1 MPAQTTEAMTAAD
14 KLAAEGRALE
24 AINLLTEAN
33 RRERSTDIELRL
45 VRLRNEAYAEVEH
58 SPTPSPWPDSVTRPR
73 NGHQD
78 LPPIDSAELSA
89 ETVRDSILRYGTA
102 FIRRLIPQEDVDRLV
117 EGIDRAYEGCDR
129 QAERGGWARGG
140 AEDDPEAEM
149 ETAPWYFRFEG
160 GPGMLVAGM
169 TRKFIRE
176 GGGVW
181 TIESPRVLFDFLETL
196 ERAGLRPLIADYL
209 GERPAL
215 SLYKSTLRR
224 THPLPRAE
232 WHQDGAFLG
241 EGIRTINLWLCL
253 SHCGEDAPGLDLL
266 PRRLD
271 RVVETGEGGAIL
283 DWTAGP
289 ETVEKAAEGVP
300 VIRPKFEPGDALLF
314 DELFLHRTATD
325 ETMTRNRYAIETW
338 FFAPSLYPDDQ
349 VPFVW

>member
-1 MPAQTTEAMTAAD
+1 
-14 KLAAEGRALE
+14 
-24 AINLLTEAN
+24 
-33 RRERSTDIELRL
+33 
-45 VRLRNEAYAEVEH
+45 
-58 SPTPSPWPDSVTRPR
+58 
-73 NGHQD
+73 
-78 LPPIDSAELSA
+78 
-89 ETVRDSILRYGTA
+89 VRDSILRYGTA
-102 FIRRLIPQEDVDRLV
+102 FIPGLIPQEDVDRLV
-117 EGIDRAYEGCDR
+117 EGIDRAYEGCDL

-140 AEDDPEAEM
+140 AHDDPEAEM

-196 ERAGLRPLIADYL
+196 ERAGLRPLITDYL

-224 THPLPRAE
+224 THPMPRAE

-338 FFAPSLYPDDQ
+338 FFAPSRYPGDQ
-349 VPFVW
+349 IPFVW